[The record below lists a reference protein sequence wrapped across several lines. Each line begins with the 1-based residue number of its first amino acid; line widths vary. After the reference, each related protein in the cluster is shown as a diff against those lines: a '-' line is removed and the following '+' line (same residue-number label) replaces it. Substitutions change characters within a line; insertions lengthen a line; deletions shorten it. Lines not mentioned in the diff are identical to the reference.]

1 MDFSYK
7 LDPPRKKSKCFLN
20 EMPER
25 GFLKGKTAL
34 FSGYLGIFAKG
45 RPYFSP
51 PKSRMEIVKLLC
63 WISLAVLFYCY
74 VGYGLLV
81 WLVNTVKGLFSRR
94 KIADENE
101 LLPVTLIITAYNEE
115 TVLPEKIANTL
126 AIDYPEDKLDIIFV
140 TDGSSD
146 QSAGLVQQYPRI
158 RLLHQPQRQGKYAA
172 IKRAMK
178 QVQTPVVVFSD
189 ANTMLNKECI
199 RKMVRHYTDPHTGG
213 VAGEKKIGYQYS
225 ASAVG
230 RAEGLY
236 WQYESFMK
244 RQDAALHTV
253 VGAAGELFSIRTGL
267 FEYLD
272 DSLLLDDFVISMK
285 VCLKGYTIAYEPG
298 AFATE
303 LPSPSLPEEEKR
315 KVRISAGA
323 YQSVAY
329 LKGGINIFRHPLLA
343 FQFISR
349 RLLRWFFCPALLII
363 LLLSSTLLAWTGGS
377 WVYTALWLMQ
387 VVCWLAAFVGWWRV
401 QSGRPPGLFTIP
413 FYFLFMNYCLV
424 KGFFAFIR
432 GRQTV
437 LWEKSVRMA
446 PGHFE

>member
-1 MDFSYK
+1 
-7 LDPPRKKSKCFLN
+7 
-20 EMPER
+20 
-25 GFLKGKTAL
+25 
-34 FSGYLGIFAKG
+34 
-45 RPYFSP
+45 
-51 PKSRMEIVKLLC
+51 METVKLLC

-81 WLVNTVKGLFSRR
+81 WLVNSVKGIFHRHNISQT
-94 KIADENE
+94 AE

-115 TVLPEKIANTL
+115 AVLPEKLANTL
-126 AIDYPEDKLDIIFV
+126 AIDYPEDKLAIIFV

-146 QSAGLVQQYPRI
+146 QSALLVQQYPRI

-199 RKMVRHYTDPHTGG
+199 RRLVKHYADPHTGG
-213 VAGEKKIGYQYS
+213 VAGEKKIGYQQS

-253 VGAAGELFSIRTGL
+253 VGAAGELFSIRTSL

-303 LPSPSLPEEEKR
+303 LPSPSLHEEEKR

-329 LKGGINIFRHPLLA
+329 LRGCINLFRYPLLA

-349 RLLRWFFCPALLII
+349 RLLRWFFCPALLVL
-363 LLLSSTLLAWTGGS
+363 LLLSSSLLFWAYGS
-377 WVYTALWLMQ
+377 WLYLVLFLTQA
-387 VVCWLAAFVGWWRV
+387 VCWVAAFAGWWLV
-401 QSGRPPGLFTIP
+401 HCGKQPGLFTIP

-424 KGFFAFIR
+424 KGFFVFIR

-437 LWEKSVRMA
+437 LWEKSVRIA
-446 PGHFE
+446 PERFE